1 LEWWQALW
9 GGGAIANE
17 DRLFEAAL
25 PANHTMFIVRFS
37 PGICFGFSLA
47 FAYAATLDGA
57 VGFASEFAP
66 NKMGV
71 VASSWF
77 ERDGTYVI
85 EVVGWCEAWFH
96 SPPVIAE
103 ITAPPGRRLKT
114 EQLN

>member
-1 LEWWQALW
+1 
-9 GGGAIANE
+9 
-17 DRLFEAAL
+17 
-25 PANHTMFIVRFS
+25 
-37 PGICFGFSLA
+37 
-47 FAYAATLDGA
+47 
-57 VGFASEFAP
+57 
-66 NKMGV
+66 MGV

-85 EVVGWCEAWFH
+85 EVVDWCEAWFH